1 MAQQKREEWLDKPKC
16 CDNCQSPR
24 IVNANNSIIY
34 GRNYGD
40 WPRVWFCRNCNAAVS
55 CHPGTNYPMG
65 KMATSETRDARRR
78 AHKHFDKIFR
88 KHKIMSR
95 TDAYFWLARSMNIPK
110 DECHISHFNI
120 EQCERVIELSRN
132 KIRATKRKARTLTHT
147 RGRKVSKPGHKRR
160 PL

>member
-1 MAQQKREEWLDKPKC
+1 MAQQKREEWLNKPKC

-24 IVNANNSIIY
+24 IVNADNCIIY
-34 GRNYGD
+34 GRNHGD
-40 WPRVWFCRNCNAAVS
+40 WPRVWFCRNCNAAVG

-65 KMATSETRDARRR
+65 KMATSETRQARRR

-88 KHKIMSR
+88 KHGIMSR
-95 TDAYFWLARSMNIPK
+95 TDAYYWLARSMNIPK
-110 DECHISHFNI
+110 AECHISYFDA
-120 EQCERVIELSRN
+120 EQCERVVELSRN
-132 KIRATKRKARTLTHT
+132 LIRAAKRKARTLTHT